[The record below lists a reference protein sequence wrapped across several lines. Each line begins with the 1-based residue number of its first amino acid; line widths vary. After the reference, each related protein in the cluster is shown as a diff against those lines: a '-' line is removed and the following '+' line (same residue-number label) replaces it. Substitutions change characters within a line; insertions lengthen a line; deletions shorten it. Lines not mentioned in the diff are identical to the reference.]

1 MTAAI
6 ENETGASFDFDAEEL
21 IEKTCSACLDM
32 LGCPYE
38 AEVEVIITDD
48 PGIHEVNF
56 SERGI
61 DSPTDVLSFPM
72 AFYETPADFEA
83 LEEQDDVF
91 NPETGAYMLGSMMI
105 SADRVKKQ
113 AEEYGHSEK
122 RELAFLTVHSMLH
135 LMGYDHI
142 EEEDRILM
150 EAKQREILEHLGITR

>member
-6 ENETGASFDFDAEEL
+6 ENEAGASFDFDAEEL
-21 IEKTCSACLDM
+21 IETVCNACLDQ

-48 PGIHEVNF
+48 PGIHEVNL

-61 DSPTDVLSFPM
+61 DAPTDVLSFPM
-72 AFYETPADFEA
+72 AFYDKPADFEG
-83 LEEQDDVF
+83 LDEQDDVF

-142 EEEDRILM
+142 EEDDRILM
-150 EAKQREILEHLGITR
+150 EAKQREILESLGITR

>member
-6 ENETGASFDFDAEEL
+6 ENEAGASFDFDAEEP
-21 IEKTCSACLDM
+21 IETVCNACLDQ

-48 PGIHEVNF
+48 PGIHEVNL

-61 DSPTDVLSFPM
+61 DAPTDVLSFPM
-72 AFYETPADFEA
+72 AFYDKPADFEG
-83 LEEQDDVF
+83 LDEQDDVF

-142 EEEDRILM
+142 EEDDRILM
-150 EAKQREILEHLGITR
+150 EAKQREILESLGITR